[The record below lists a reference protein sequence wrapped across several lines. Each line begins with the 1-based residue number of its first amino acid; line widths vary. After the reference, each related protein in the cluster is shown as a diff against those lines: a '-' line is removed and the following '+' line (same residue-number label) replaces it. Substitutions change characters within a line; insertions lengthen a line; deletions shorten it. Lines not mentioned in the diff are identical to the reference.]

1 MAPVALSVSNLSHGA
16 LDEYVSFRASSTLPA
31 VAPAKRGGKD
41 KREGGVLQHISG
53 LFKWAARRGACTV
66 VSVWRSEDG
75 LTELNGGVPT
85 TVKQLQQAMEIV
97 IGEINVGPRGP
108 VFLLPALS

>member
-53 LFKWAARRGACTV
+53 LFK
-66 VSVWRSEDG
+66 
-75 LTELNGGVPT
+75 
-85 TVKQLQQAMEIV
+85 
-97 IGEINVGPRGP
+97 
-108 VFLLPALS
+108 